1 MNPWSLNGKSDRLR
15 HSFEGIPDFE
25 KPKCLGFTF
34 AVNSSGQ
41 GTAFPDS
48 VAIGQVA
55 SNHRLEQGEKTVA
68 KQPTSVESP
77 RSSCG
82 PLRTH

>member
-1 MNPWSLNGKSDRLR
+1 MANENQLR
-15 HSFEGIPDFE
+15 HSFEGISDFE
-25 KPKCLGFTF
+25 KPECLGFMF

-55 SNHRLEQGEKTVA
+55 SSHRLKQGDKTLPA
-68 KQPTSVESP
+68 
-77 RSSCG
+77 
-82 PLRTH
+82 